1 MNVGTSA
8 YLHGIL
14 QPYSAAVK
22 TMDTVTQPITHCFP
36 GILRKLTA
44 ELTDSYIGT
53 EVSKPNLPAQMALC
67 MPYLRSPAIN
77 KPELADALTE
87 KGTYAAKKLVVRL
100 NFRMG
105 PYLPTLRSF
114 ELLDLSVQNSD
125 VLPIVESTWAAM
137 ESMVIRSNPG
147 FERFGFEPID
157 FPLLKTQMKAW
168 RKKAAK
174 LDGPEK

>member
-1 MNVGTSA
+1 MTCDQ
-8 YLHGIL
+8 YLDRL
-14 QPYSAAVK
+14 C
-22 TMDTVTQPITHCFP
+22 D
-36 GILRKLTA
+36 
-44 ELTDSYIGT
+44 IGT
-53 EVSKPNLPAQMALC
+53 EVSKPNLPAQMALF
-67 MPYLRSPAIN
+67 MPYLRGPAIN
-77 KPELADALTE
+77 KSELADALTE
-87 KGTYAAKKLVVRL
+87 KGTYATKKLVARL

-105 PYLPTLRSF
+105 PYLPTLRTF